1 MTEMTNEERLR
12 IIDRGKLTEM
22 IMAHG
27 YQWVVTNTTDILV
40 DMARKNLEEGKKM
53 YIELTPEQ
61 KDIAVVSSLQE
72 FMVSLAEGPED
83 DDTWDMVMNLYCALQ
98 YYVTEDVMD
107 EFMNEHPEVAE
118 ICEWEI
124 Q

>member
-22 IMAHG
+22 VMAHG

-40 DMARKNLEEGKKM
+40 DMARKKLEEGKKM

-61 KDIAVVSSLQE
+61 KDMAVVSSLQE

-107 EFMNEHPEVAE
+107 DFMNEHPEVAE

>member
-22 IMAHG
+22 VMAHG

-40 DMARKNLEEGKKM
+40 DMARKKLEEGKKM

-61 KDIAVVSSLQE
+61 KDMVVVSSLQE

-83 DDTWDMVMNLYCALQ
+83 DNTWDMVMNLYCALQ

-107 EFMNEHPEVAE
+107 DFMNEHPEIAE
-118 ICEWEI
+118 ICDWEI

>member
-40 DMARKNLEEGKKM
+40 DMARKKLEEGKKM

-61 KDIAVVSSLQE
+61 KDMAVVSSLQE

>member
-1 MTEMTNEERLR
+1 MTEMSNDERLKL
-12 IIDRGKLTEM
+12 IDHGRLTEM
-22 IMAHG
+22 VKTHG
-27 YQWVVTNTTDILV
+27 YQWVVTNTTDIIV
-40 DMARKNLEEGKKM
+40 DMARKKLEEGKKM

-72 FMVSLAEGPED
+72 FMVSLADGPED

-98 YYVTEDVMD
+98 YYVTEDQMD
-107 EFMNEHPEVAE
+107 EFMNENPEVAE

>member
-12 IIDRGKLTEM
+12 LIDRGKLTEM
-22 IMAHG
+22 VMTHG

-40 DMARKNLEEGKKM
+40 DMARKKLEEGKKM

-61 KDIAVVSSLQE
+61 KDMAVVSSLQE

-98 YYVTEDVMD
+98 YYVTEDAMD

>member
-22 IMAHG
+22 VMAHG

-40 DMARKNLEEGKKM
+40 DMARKKLEEGKKM

-61 KDIAVVSSLQE
+61 KDMAVVSSLQE

>member
-22 IMAHG
+22 VMAHG

-40 DMARKNLEEGKKM
+40 DMARKKLEEGKKM

-61 KDIAVVSSLQE
+61 KDMVVVSSLQE

>member
-12 IIDRGKLTEM
+12 IINRGKLTEM

-40 DMARKNLEEGKKM
+40 DMTRKKLEEGKKM

-61 KDIAVVSSLQE
+61 KDMVVVSSLQE

-83 DDTWDMVMNLYCALQ
+83 DNTWDMVMNLYCALQ

-107 EFMNEHPEVAE
+107 DFMNEHPEIAE
-118 ICEWEI
+118 ICDWEI

>member
-22 IMAHG
+22 VMAHG

-40 DMARKNLEEGKKM
+40 DMARKKLEEGKKM

-61 KDIAVVSSLQE
+61 KDMVVVSSLQE

-83 DDTWDMVMNLYCALQ
+83 DNTWDMVMNLYCALQ

-107 EFMNEHPEVAE
+107 EFMNEHPEN
-118 ICEWEI
+118 

>member
-22 IMAHG
+22 VMAHG

-40 DMARKNLEEGKKM
+40 DMARKKLEEGKKM

-61 KDIAVVSSLQE
+61 KDMAVVSSLQE

-83 DDTWDMVMNLYCALQ
+83 DNTWDMVMNLYCALQ

-107 EFMNEHPEVAE
+107 DFMNEHPEIAE
-118 ICEWEI
+118 ICDWEI

>member
-53 YIELTPEQ
+53 YIELTPEE
-61 KDIAVVSSLQE
+61 KNIAVVSSLQE